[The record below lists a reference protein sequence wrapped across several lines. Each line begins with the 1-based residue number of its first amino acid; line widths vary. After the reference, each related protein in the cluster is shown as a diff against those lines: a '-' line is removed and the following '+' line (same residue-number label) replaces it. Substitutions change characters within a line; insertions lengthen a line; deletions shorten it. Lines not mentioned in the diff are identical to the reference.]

1 MTPLGRRRPRALSP
15 TAAIR
20 RRALD
25 RALVGDDRLWQSV
38 FFMIVMR
45 RLTRR
50 VMGSEPKLVAIEKL
64 EPGESIKLSSVDKR
78 KPRSRRRGR

>member
-1 MTPLGRRRPRALSP
+1 MALGRRSPRALSP

-25 RALVGDDRLWQSV
+25 RALYGDDRLWQSV
-38 FFMIVMR
+38 FMMIVLR
-45 RLTRR
+45 RLARR
-50 VMGSEPKLVAIEKL
+50 VMGAEPKLVASEKL
-64 EPGESIKLSSVDKR
+64 EAGQAIRVESIDKR